1 MSAHA
6 VIDLKALQH
15 NYNTLTRVLGSV
27 ICVLK
32 ANAYGHGMNEC
43 GAALAKYGA
52 DRFAVAGLD
61 EALALRAYLRSQGSA
76 GQSILILG
84 YTPPEHAA
92 ILEKNRFIQTVI
104 SPSYAEAL
112 KATGARIRTHIK
124 LDTGMNR
131 VGLSVSGGGAGGSG
145 GDVCGDIRRLCAV
158 YKSSRLIPEGAYTH
172 FSCAD
177 RMDTVSREHTKKQF
191 ERYLGA
197 VHELEE
203 HGVAA
208 RDRHVCN
215 TAAALLYPE
224 MRLDA
229 SRIGLA
235 LYGLLPSP
243 ELPDHGLLPAMSF
256 RAPIVHIHTAEPGET
271 VGYGGEHVCKRRTC
285 IATVAAGYGDG
296 FLRAYARHASPILT
310 DCGMTARVI
319 GNVCMD
325 QLMLDITD
333 AVENGCNVRVG
344 SCVELFSASSTAP
357 NGIAELAR
365 RAGTISYEVTAVIPP
380 RTPHMFI

>member
-15 NYNTLTRVLGSV
+15 NYNILSRTLGSV

-52 DRFAVAGLD
+52 DRFAVAD
-61 EALALRAYLRSQGSA
+61 IEEALALRAYLRSQGNV
-76 GQSILILG
+76 GQNILILG
-84 YTPPEHAA
+84 YTSPEYAA

-104 SPSYAEAL
+104 SSPYAEAL

-131 VGLSVSGGGAGGSG
+131 VGVPVMRKGDNGNVADGGELK
-145 GDVCGDIRRLCAV
+145 RLARV
-158 YKSSRLIPEGAYTH
+158 YKSSRLTAEGVYTH

-177 RMDTVSREHTKKQF
+177 RADTVSRDFTKKQF
-191 ERYLGA
+191 ERYLNA
-197 VHELEE
+197 VSELE
-203 HGVAA
+203 GCGIIPKTK
-208 RDRHVCN
+208 HVCN

-235 LYGLLPSP
+235 LYGMLPSP
-243 ELPDHGLLPAMSF
+243 ELPDHGLLPVMSF
-256 RAPIVHIHTAEPGET
+256 RAPIVHIHAADPGEN
-271 VGYGGEHVCKRRTC
+271 VGYGGDHVCKRRTY

-296 FLRAYARHASPILT
+296 FFRRYAAFASPILL
-310 DCGMTARVI
+310 DCGMASRVI

-325 QLMLDITD
+325 QLMLDVTD
-333 AVENGCNVRVG
+333 AVESGCNVRVG
-344 SCVELFSASSTAP
+344 SSVELFSASASAK
-357 NGIAELAR
+357 NSIGELAR
-365 RAGTISYEVTAVIPP
+365 LSGDICYEVTAAIPP
-380 RTPHMFI
+380 RTPHTFI